1 MGSDK
6 IHHHHHH
13 MKVKDVCKLIS
24 LKPTVVEEDTPIEEI
39 VDRILEDPVTR
50 TVYVARDNKLVGM
63 IPVMHLL
70 KVSGFHFFGFIP
82 KEELIRSSMKRLIA
96 KNASE
101 IMLDPVYVHMDT
113 PLEEALKLM
122 IDNNIQEMPV
132 VDEKGEIV
140 GDLNSLEILLALWKG
155 REK

>member
-1 MGSDK
+1 
-6 IHHHHHH
+6 

-113 PLEEALKLM
+113 TLEEALKLM

>member
-1 MGSDK
+1 
-6 IHHHHHH
+6 

>member
-1 MGSDK
+1 
-6 IHHHHHH
+6 
-13 MKVKDVCKLIS
+13 MKVKDVCKFIS

-113 PLEEALKLM
+113 TLEEALKLM

>member
-1 MGSDK
+1 
-6 IHHHHHH
+6 

-63 IPVMHLL
+63 IAVMHLL

-113 PLEEALKLM
+113 TLEEALKLM

>member
-1 MGSDK
+1 
-6 IHHHHHH
+6 
-13 MKVKDVCKLIS
+13 
-24 LKPTVVEEDTPIEEI
+24 
-39 VDRILEDPVTR
+39 
-50 TVYVARDNKLVGM
+50 
-63 IPVMHLL
+63 
-70 KVSGFHFFGFIP
+70 
-82 KEELIRSSMKRLIA
+82 LIA

-113 PLEEALKLM
+113 TLEEALKLM